1 MDLRR
6 EKSELSRLQ
15 REVSAI
21 VAASS
26 PGAVESCPVDDAY
39 TLAKASM
46 ILEALG
52 RAKATGLAPSH
63 PDYPSLEVGE
73 PSPKLLA
80 EAQRA
85 STARWPGGS

>member
-1 MDLRR
+1 MDFRR
-6 EKSELSRLQ
+6 GKSELFRLQ
-15 REVSAI
+15 REINAI
-21 VAASS
+21 VEASLQG
-26 PGAVESCPVDDAY
+26 PVESCPLDAY

-73 PSPKLLA
+73 PSPELLA

-85 STARWPGGS
+85 SAARWPGGL